1 MKKLILL
8 VIITMSSLTAFSQI
22 ATSTSTD
29 KVIPTKS
36 FPIPVVKEIIKD
48 LMAGDAAK
56 INLKLTEDILKETE
70 FKVSLK
76 DSIINTMKIKEINFI
91 KIIDIEREKYK
102 IQEDYS
108 KNLEKALRKEKVK
121 NKFTKILSGGLL
133 AAAGFLLISQ

>member
-1 MKKLILL
+1 M
-8 VIITMSSLTAFSQI
+8 TAFSQI